1 MKQKRPRSR
10 IFTDEQESYLMEIIP
25 GRYNNEVVEMFGDKF
40 GYPITTNQ
48 VSGFKSRKKIA
59 SGLRTNFKKG
69 GTPWNKGKAMPAH
82 PNSKKTQFKKGQP
95 PVNHRPIGSER
106 LTREGYIEIKI
117 AEPSKWRLK
126 HRYVYEQAYGS
137 VPKGHVIIF
146 KNKDRSD
153 TRLENLLLVSRG
165 QLAILN
171 ERNLLDVEEDFINTS
186 VNIADLILK
195 IGQKKKGEGL

>member
-1 MKQKRPRSR
+1 MKKKRPGSR
-10 IFTDEQESYLMEIIP
+10 IFTDEQEAYLMEIIP
-25 GRYNNEVVEMFGDKF
+25 GRFNKEVAAMFENKF
-40 GYPITTNQ
+40 DYPITTNQ
-48 VSGFKSRKKIA
+48 VSSFKARKKIV
-59 SGLRTNFKKG
+59 SGLRTNFQKG

-82 PNSKKTQFKKGQP
+82 PNSIKTQFKKGQP

-126 HRYVYEQAYGS
+126 HRYVYEQAYGK
-137 VPKGHVIIF
+137 VPSGHVIIF

-153 TRLENLLLVSRG
+153 TRLENLLLISRG

-171 ERNLLDVEEDFINTS
+171 KRNLLDVEEEFIETS
-186 VNIADLILK
+186 ANIADLVLK
-195 IGQKKKGEGL
+195 IGQKKKEEDL